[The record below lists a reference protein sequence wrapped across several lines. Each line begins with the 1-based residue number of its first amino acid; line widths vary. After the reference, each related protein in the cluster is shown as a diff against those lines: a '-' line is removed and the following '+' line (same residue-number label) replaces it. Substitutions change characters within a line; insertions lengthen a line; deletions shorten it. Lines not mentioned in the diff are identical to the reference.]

1 MIIMESKKK
10 YFFGWTNIK
19 WFIKEMM
26 NLFTSKPSQ
35 FSKKRMESGL
45 AFLVGQW
52 GMIYFLVLNV
62 EKLTASDIVLWAG
75 VEFAI
80 AGYIISQIQKEKKD
94 RGYNE

>member
-94 RGYNE
+94 RGYDE